1 MINHVNV
8 ELTLI
13 SYEAR
18 CYLYLPRS
26 VRPATKSHSTLVDS
40 SALHA
45 WDNKQQFTKAPVSYS
60 LSCLQH
66 LGTLDPESSV
76 LRLQDIHA
84 HREYGL
90 IILSTDHT

>member
-18 CYLYLPRS
+18 CYLNLPRS

-45 WDNKQQFTKAPVSYS
+45 WDNQQQFT
-60 LSCLQH
+60 
-66 LGTLDPESSV
+66 
-76 LRLQDIHA
+76 
-84 HREYGL
+84 
-90 IILSTDHT
+90 